1 MSDENASEGQRAD
14 PLDLKAGPAS
24 EQGPG
29 RSFERRT
36 VPRAGARSS
45 PQIPGQTIDQFS
57 VPGHTNYRV
66 ARTTTVRRPL
76 TQFGTAQ
83 EIMGVYAPKPGQEN
97 DPARFEQASASY
109 EELRKADPAL
119 LTPIRPLP
127 GYDLKAVPATSA
139 QSLAPGE
146 IPALAEGTSL
156 PADAPKPASS

>member
-1 MSDENASEGQRAD
+1 MSDANTPEGQRDD
-14 PLDLKAGPAS
+14 PLDLRPGPAS
-24 EQGPG
+24 EQGPA
-29 RSFERRT
+29 RSFEGRKL
-36 VPRAGARSS
+36 PQPGARSS

-119 LTPIRPLP
+119 LTPVR
-127 GYDLKAVPATSA
+127 
-139 QSLAPGE
+139 
-146 IPALAEGTSL
+146 
-156 PADAPKPASS
+156 